1 MSEGLRPAVGK
12 GSSQSLSAGLLNPYY
27 LGLVLVIDGT
37 VRPHW
42 APLAGKALF
51 HMMRR
56 FGVDVWGNNI
66 SFSMFIFF
74 SSLSRFMYLKN
85 NHHERAFDFLLS

>member
-1 MSEGLRPAVGK
+1 MSEGLRPVLGK
-12 GSSQSLSAGLLNPYY
+12 GSSQSQSAGLLNPYY
-27 LGLVLVIDGT
+27 LGPVLVIDGT

-66 SFSMFIFF
+66 SFSMFFF
-74 SSLSRFMYLKN
+74 
-85 NHHERAFDFLLS
+85 FLLFPASCILKIITMKGHSTSS